1 MPCTTWGLPASS
13 SYKKSAR
20 IVGEVLGKYHPHG
33 DTAVYD
39 AMARMA
45 QDFSLRYPLVDGQ
58 GNFGSVDGDS
68 PAAMRYTEARLS
80 RIAETMLQD
89 IDMDTVDWTSNFDD
103 SLEEPTVL
111 PGCCPTCW
119 STAPAAS
126 PWAWP
131 PTSPPH
137 NLTEIA
143 DAIVFVI
150 DNWERRN
157 EIGLEELMH
166 FVKGPDFPTGGIIL
180 GTEGI
185 KQALATGRGKVI
197 VRARP
202 ASRRCAAG
210 ALPSSSPRFP
220 TRSTNPP

>member
-1 MPCTTWGLPASS
+1 
-13 SYKKSAR
+13 
-20 IVGEVLGKYHPHG
+20 
-33 DTAVYD
+33 
-39 AMARMA
+39 
-45 QDFSLRYPLVDGQ
+45 LVDGQ

-89 IDMDTVDWTSNFDD
+89 IEMDTVDWGTNFDD

-111 PGCCPTCW
+111 PGMLPNLLVNG
-119 STAPAAS
+119 
-126 PWAWP
+126 
-131 PTSPPH
+131 TSGIAVGMATNIPPH
-137 NLTEIA
+137 NLSEIA
-143 DAIVFVI
+143 DAVVFVI

-185 KQALATGRGKVI
+185 KQAFATGA
-197 VRARP
+197 AR
-202 ASRRCAAG
+202 
-210 ALPSSSPRFP
+210 
-220 TRSTNPP
+220 